1 MDLLEKKSLLN
12 FSSAIILKIH
22 KVLVFLKN
30 HLNLYHL
37 QIFDIFECFL
47 KKYNRLLFFFN
58 IFFRNIMIE
67 NLHPEEEKIIEDIR
81 NLFGLEKELDNTA
94 ILFRQKKKESKAI
107 KDRVLRDMKN
117 LFK

>member
-1 MDLLEKKSLLN
+1 MVLLN
-12 FSSAIILKIH
+12 LNFVMIYIILKI
-22 KVLVFLKN
+22 LVFLKN
-30 HLNLYHL
+30 HLNYLKYE
-37 QIFDIFECFL
+37 ISKCFL

-94 ILFRQKKKESKAI
+94 ILFRQKKK
-107 KDRVLRDMKN
+107 N
-117 LFK
+117 LKQLKIEYLEI

>member
-12 FSSAIILKIH
+12 FSSVIILKIH

-37 QIFDIFECFL
+37 KIFDIFECFL

-81 NLFGLEKELDNTA
+81 ILFGLEKELDNTA
-94 ILFRQKKKESKAI
+94 ILFRQKKK
-107 KDRVLRDMKN
+107 N
-117 LFK
+117 LKQLKIEYLEI